1 MKPYLLQNE
10 IDNNFKFFK
19 YETNKGIDFEV
30 YIDDYGQS
38 FTLAWI
44 DPITNAISQWCCG
57 AYNDYRWD
65 MEDIAIYVNKRK
77 EKINGTSI

>member
-19 YETNKGIDFEV
+19 YETDKGIDFEA
-30 YIDDYGQS
+30 YIDDYSQS

-44 DPITNAISQWCCG
+44 DPITNT
-57 AYNDYRWD
+57 
-65 MEDIAIYVNKRK
+65 
-77 EKINGTSI
+77 TS